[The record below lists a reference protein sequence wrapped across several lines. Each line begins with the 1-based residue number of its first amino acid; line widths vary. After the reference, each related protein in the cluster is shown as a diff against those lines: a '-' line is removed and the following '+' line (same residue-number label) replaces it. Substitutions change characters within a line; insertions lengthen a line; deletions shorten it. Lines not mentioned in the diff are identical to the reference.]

1 MAHLP
6 NEVHRLF
13 AQQHGVA
20 GTTQLLEFLTADQI
34 ERFEANGSIVGV
46 LRGVYRTPSR
56 PVDELS
62 RCAAVCVGRPYVA
75 IAGPTAGRLWGF
87 RRLPADRR
95 IHVVAPPGR
104 KPVSATWVV
113 AYRTSA
119 IRECDVL
126 HRADGIRITSRAR
139 TALDLARSVT
149 PDDLLS
155 IIEQAMHDGKLT
167 EADMYSVAV
176 DWISPQRPWVMKYLR
191 QLGRRLDGGTAESHP
206 EVVVAAALSRAG
218 VAGLERQHR
227 LVLPGYGPARFDL
240 ALPQMKWAIEVDVF
254 PTHDETLGAQ
264 RDHDRDVAARLQ
276 GWVVSRVR
284 RVDYERRRAEKIAEL
299 VALHRTLGRHI
310 DLIA

>member
-20 GTTQLLEFLTADQI
+20 ANDTAARVPHRRADRAVRS
-34 ERFEANGSIVGV
+34 ER
-46 LRGVYRTPSR
+46 LDRRRPTRRLPHTKRGRSTNSADVRPCASDGRTLP
-56 PVDELS
+56 
-62 RCAAVCVGRPYVA
+62 

-95 IHVVAPPGR
+95 IHVVGTSGVS

-119 IRECDVL
+119 IRERDVL

-155 IIEQAMHDGKLT
+155 IIEQAMHDGNLSND
-167 EADMYSVAV
+167 EMVSVATDFRSTKATMARHLPSAV
-176 DWISPQRPWVMKYLR
+176 RTPSLRSTSGVSP
-191 QLGRRLDGGTAESHP
+191 
-206 EVVVAAALSRAG
+206 
-218 VAGLERQHR
+218 
-227 LVLPGYGPARFDL
+227 
-240 ALPQMKWAIEVDVF
+240 
-254 PTHDETLGAQ
+254 
-264 RDHDRDVAARLQ
+264 
-276 GWVVSRVR
+276 
-284 RVDYERRRAEKIAEL
+284 
-299 VALHRTLGRHI
+299 
-310 DLIA
+310 